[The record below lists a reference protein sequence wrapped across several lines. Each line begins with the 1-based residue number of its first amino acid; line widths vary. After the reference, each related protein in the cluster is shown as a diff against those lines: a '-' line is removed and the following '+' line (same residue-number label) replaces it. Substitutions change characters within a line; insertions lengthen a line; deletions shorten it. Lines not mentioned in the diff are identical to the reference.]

1 MNQGVRI
8 IFVCIMLLITP
19 SLVLASK
26 THRVKKNESLYTLAK
41 KHHVS
46 VSELKAANNLVST
59 HIKNGDVLVI
69 PPSSTASRP
78 LRICG
83 SGCEASIHAR
93 LLQAGKS

>member
-46 VSELKAANNLVST
+46 V
-59 HIKNGDVLVI
+59 
-69 PPSSTASRP
+69 PS
-78 LRICG
+78 
-83 SGCEASIHAR
+83 
-93 LLQAGKS
+93 